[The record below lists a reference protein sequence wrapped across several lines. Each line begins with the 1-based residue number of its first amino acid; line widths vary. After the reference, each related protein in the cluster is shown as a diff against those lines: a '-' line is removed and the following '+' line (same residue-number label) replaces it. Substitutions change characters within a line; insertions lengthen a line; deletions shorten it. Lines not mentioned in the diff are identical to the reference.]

1 MLFMN
6 MSLIKSDPT
15 KRIVS
20 AGIILSCALLAL
32 LCTIFPSCSSHNSD
46 KGSWEGFHDGTLR
59 VFVHYNFIDGLD
71 GRINR
76 ATDEV
81 LLDTARIRA
90 ETILVSFMR
99 VHVVGYERASA
110 CQRLLPEILSG
121 GTIRRKFCRE
131 DYCAA
136 YIDFNVKDFLK
147 AAE

>member
-1 MLFMN
+1 MN
-6 MSLIKSDPT
+6 TSLIKSDSL
-15 KRIVS
+15 KRIAS
-20 AGIILSCALLAL
+20 DGIILSCALLAI
-32 LCTIFPSCSSHNSD
+32 LCTIFTSCSLHNSE
-46 KGSWEGFHDGTLR
+46 KRSWEGFHDGTLR
-59 VFVHYNFIDGLD
+59 VFVHYSFIDGID

-76 ATDEV
+76 ATDVV

-99 VHVVGYERASA
+99 FHVAGYERAAA
-110 CQRLLPEILSG
+110 CQNLLPRILSG
-121 GTIRRKFCRE
+121 GTIRSKYCRE